1 MTYKEALDNFI
12 NNSDDFKRSVV
23 KSTKAS
29 WGGSWYAVELFND
42 GVYRVMWSSDIGDKY
57 ISPGIILPIPALT
70 DYEWEDYLIDED
82 DVFMDNVID
91 QLRKDLE
98 FVLSERNKAMDC

>member
-12 NNSDDFKRSVV
+12 NSDNLKRSVV

-29 WGGSWYAVELFND
+29 WGGSCYAVELFND
-42 GVYRVMWSSDIGDKY
+42 GVYRVLWSNDIGNKY

-70 DYEWEDYLIDED
+70 DYEWDCYLVDED
-82 DVFMDNVID
+82 VFTDNVID

-98 FVLSERNKAMDC
+98 FILAERNKVMAC